1 MKRWHGCRAHHPV
14 HRNSPWKTYLFGRF
28 FAIGEGGSCLPAHRS
43 RLLGTFWG
51 VCLRGKNPVR
61 GGSLAGGGTERGYRT
76 ICLAGLP
83 KGENSCDERPNFSPL
98 IYLVSTGGS
107 RLRHP
112 RESRWLEESQHLLWR
127 GIAAFGRN
135 IISVAERLHVRRSVE
150 WVGRGLNVQQNALLN
165 MDFQAR
171 SRCRCALGRW
181 AVAIRTIC
189 GEQMVA
195 LERSF
200 PRGDER
206 VACTQIKI
214 TVASLS
220 II

>member
-1 MKRWHGCRAHHPV
+1 MARLSCPPSSPPKLTVEDLPFRPV
-14 HRNSPWKTYLFGRF
+14 

-127 GIAAFGRN
+127 GH
-135 IISVAERLHVRRSVE
+135 SCVRPKHYFCCR
-150 WVGRGLNVQQNALLN
+150 AL
-165 MDFQAR
+165 A
-171 SRCRCALGRW
+171 CPALRRMGW
-181 AVAIRTIC
+181 SWT
-189 GEQMVA
+189 
-195 LERSF
+195 
-200 PRGDER
+200 
-206 VACTQIKI
+206 
-214 TVASLS
+214 
-220 II
+220 